1 MDFIAKAKFLKFSPH
16 KLRLVVDVVR
26 GKKVDYALN
35 WLASYRVCRAEP
47 IRKVIESAVANA
59 KNNANVDLKTLF
71 IKEIKVDGGPVFRY
85 FKPGAMGR
93 ANPQKKRLSH
103 ISVTLESR
111 QV

>member
-1 MDFIAKAKFLKFSPH
+1 MDFIAKAKFVKFSPH
-16 KLRLVVDVVR
+16 KLRLVIDVVR

-35 WLASYRVCRAEP
+35 WLTTYRVCRAEP
-47 IRKVIESAVANA
+47 IKKVIESAVANA
-59 KNNANVDLKTLF
+59 RHNGNVDEKTLF
-71 IKEIKVDGGPVFRY
+71 IKEIKVDGGPVFKY

-93 ANPQKKRLSH
+93 ANPQRKRLSH